1 MDYENRDEYIIKKY
15 QQDEQIMV
23 QLFVQWCINYQ
34 LNPAELYQRAY
45 PQQLQSSVLTAAID
59 QADGEELD
67 LSHET
72 LLDVLQM
79 FGNDDLAFVVSEEIE
94 KLSKK

>member
-1 MDYENRDEYIIKKY
+1 MDCENRDEYIIKKY

>member
-45 PQQLQSSVLTAAID
+45 PQQLQSSVLTVAID